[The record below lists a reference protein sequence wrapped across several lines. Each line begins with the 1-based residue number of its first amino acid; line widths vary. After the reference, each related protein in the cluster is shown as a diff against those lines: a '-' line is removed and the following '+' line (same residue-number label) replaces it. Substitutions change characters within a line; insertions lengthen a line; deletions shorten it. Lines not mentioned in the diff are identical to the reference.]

1 MQTRC
6 NKNQHHGAWCYWCCI
21 PFQRGLYLRHRLLN
35 LKSPKLNG
43 GVCCILKIC
52 SGNQGTLVGDSRCKT
67 PVESIHEHP
76 RQIGPCFG
84 VSKWYPII
92 SGQLGLI
99 WLSYIYYMLLN
110 IYSRVYPYNR
120 CFQQIF
126 VDFRIP
132 PCFSRSSGL
141 PAARPPSLPAGEGPS
156 SNALQFTSWV
166 ERLTRILH
174 FLIKT
179 DACKITKNNSSK
191 SPKIRLGATNMCNR
205 KITEI
210 YRNKRSALSICWR
223 ILEITLHTSPC
234 WLIKQYCYNIA

>member
-1 MQTRC
+1 MHETRC

-67 PVESIHEHP
+67 PVESIHEHQ
-76 RQIGPCFG
+76 RQIGHCFG

-99 WLSYIYYMLLN
+99 WLLYIYYILLI
-110 IYSRVYPYNR
+110 IYYTAYPYNR
-120 CFQQIF
+120 FFQQIF

-132 PCFSRSSGL
+132 PCSTIPAPVVVQGSRQHGHL
-141 PAARPPSLPAGEGPS
+141 HCQRAKARPATPSTNEPCC
-156 SNALQFTSWV
+156 
-166 ERLTRILH
+166 
-174 FLIKT
+174 IKPV
-179 DACKITKNNSSK
+179 S
-191 SPKIRLGATNMCNR
+191 
-205 KITEI
+205 
-210 YRNKRSALSICWR
+210 
-223 ILEITLHTSPC
+223 
-234 WLIKQYCYNIA
+234 

>member
-1 MQTRC
+1 MHETRC

-35 LKSPKLNG
+35 LKSPKLNR

-67 PVESIHEHP
+67 PVESIHEHQ
-76 RQIGPCFG
+76 RQIGHCFG

-99 WLSYIYYMLLN
+99 WLLYIYYILLI
-110 IYSRVYPYNR
+110 IYYTAYPYNR
-120 CFQQIF
+120 CFSANLCRLSDSALQYY
-126 VDFRIP
+126 
-132 PCFSRSSGL
+132 PCSSRSSGL

-156 SNALQFTSWV
+156 SNAFHQRTVLHQTSQLTWLQFTSWV

-174 FLIKT
+174 F
-179 DACKITKNNSSK
+179 
-191 SPKIRLGATNMCNR
+191 
-205 KITEI
+205 
-210 YRNKRSALSICWR
+210 
-223 ILEITLHTSPC
+223 
-234 WLIKQYCYNIA
+234 